1 MMRPKRNATDGT
13 CISELEKKNG
23 TESCLGPLP
32 HISPSAWVEPR
43 APRTSGPARNLRSAS
58 LRSPFP
64 VALRLGCI
72 QLPEVPEEE
81 VADLAV
87 RQGSVQQEFGQLAVQ
102 VGLVFEHL
110 HKLQKVLEKLI
121 IPAEKQG

>member
-1 MMRPKRNATDGT
+1 MH
-13 CISELEKKNG
+13 S
-23 TESCLGPLP
+23 
-32 HISPSAWVEPR
+32 
-43 APRTSGPARNLRSAS
+43 
-58 LRSPFP
+58 
-64 VALRLGCI
+64 
-72 QLPEVPEEE
+72 LPEVPEEE

-121 IPAEKQG
+121 IPAEKEGCRRQRPGSSQPRTLLEKTGVCVPRGSTQRELTLASSGT